1 MSTSGEPSAMSV
13 IVALI
18 IIVSPA
24 ITIKDEGVDS
34 TTISV

>member
-1 MSTSGEPSAMSV
+1 MSFKGEPSAMSV

-18 IIVSPA
+18 SIVSPA
-24 ITIKDEGVDS
+24 MTIKDEGVDS